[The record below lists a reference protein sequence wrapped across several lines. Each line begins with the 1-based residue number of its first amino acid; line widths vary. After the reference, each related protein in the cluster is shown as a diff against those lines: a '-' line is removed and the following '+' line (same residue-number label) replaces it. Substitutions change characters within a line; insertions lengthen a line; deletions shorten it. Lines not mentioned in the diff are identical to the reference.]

1 MKKLFIIAAMA
12 VAGMTTA
19 NAQEFKVG
27 AKAGFLLSSVSS
39 PKYSETVAGFTET
52 AKFNSGFRPGFHF
65 GAFIENGFNEK
76 IWVEAGVDYAFQGA
90 KLKSFEVTGE
100 PKVNLKSS
108 SKWATQ
114 HLNIPLWFKYDIN
127 GFRPKVG
134 VNLGFLTKVKLE
146 ADPENNTDPNEKIN
160 FSLTPNKKF
169 DFGLGF
175 GAEYNLPM
183 GLFFDATFNL
193 GLTELS
199 NKEYSKDGE
208 TLLPPMKFKNR
219 VIQIGVGYK
228 F

>member
-1 MKKLFIIAAMA
+1 MKKIFIIAAMA

-27 AKAGFLLSSVSS
+27 AKAGFLLSNLSG

-65 GAFIENGFNEK
+65 GAFIEYGFNEK

-114 HLNIPLWFKYDIN
+114 QLNIPLWFKYDIN

-134 VNLGFLTKVKLE
+134 VNLGFLTKTKLE
-146 ADPENNTDPNEKIN
+146 LELENNTDPNEKVSY
-160 FSLTPNKKF
+160 SLTPNKKF

-208 TLLPPMKFKNR
+208 TLLPSMKFKNR